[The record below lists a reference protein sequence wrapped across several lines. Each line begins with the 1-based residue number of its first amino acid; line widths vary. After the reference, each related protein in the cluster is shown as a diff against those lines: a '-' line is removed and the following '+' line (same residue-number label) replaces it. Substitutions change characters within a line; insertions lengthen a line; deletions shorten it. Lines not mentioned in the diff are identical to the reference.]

1 MHKPLTIT
9 RGFTLIELM
18 ITLAILAILVTVAY
32 PSYTNQITKSRR
44 ADGKAALMDA
54 AARQERFYTENNTY
68 ADEMDNDLK
77 YDADP
82 AISPDGHYAVSV
94 AVGTTGSFAT
104 SYALTATPQGV
115 QATRDTLCKNLTLNN
130 LGTKG
135 ISGTATVAD
144 CW

>member
-1 MHKPLTIT
+1 MHKPLTMT

-32 PSYTNQITKSRR
+32 PSYTSQVTKSRR

-68 ADEMDNDLK
+68 TATMTDLG
-77 YDADP
+77 YAADP
-82 AISPDGHYAVSV
+82 AISPDGHYAV
-94 AVGTTGSFAT
+94 AAAAGTTADIAT

-115 QATRDTLCKNLTLNN
+115 QASDALCANLTINN
-130 LGTKG
+130 VGTKG
-135 ISGTATVAD
+135 ISGTSTVAL